1 MRLEGQ
7 HVFVTG
13 ATGFIGG
20 AVARRL
26 LAHGA
31 RVTCLVRPKTNAA
44 QLEHAG
50 ATIVRGNVT
59 EPQTLDLSGQDSV
72 VHAAAWVGFGIP
84 ERHVE
89 LFRRTNVEGTRNV
102 LHAAER
108 AGIKKFVQVSSV
120 AALGE
125 KSADETPLTEEAA
138 RPRERYRS
146 EYERTKTES
155 HLTVVAGS
163 ITNALPMPGL
173 VMGPAGP
180 FDWLVRALARNQL
193 PALPSDDTDKGWV
206 HIEDTA
212 DGIVQCLA
220 KGTGPYI
227 LVDENMRLTDLLV
240 AGLEEAG
247 LPVPRRRVSTS
258 LLMAGAGAVEGFY
271 ALRRKTP
278 PVSRELVGKL
288 RVPMRYDS
296 SRARK
301 ELGWRPELIQR
312 LADDM
317 RAHAKRG

>member
-1 MRLEGQ
+1 MRLDGQ

-26 LAHGA
+26 LAQGA
-31 RVTCLVRPKTNAA
+31 RVTCLVRPKTRAT
-44 QLEHAG
+44 QLEQAG

-59 EPQTLDLSGQDSV
+59 EPQTLDFTGHDSV

-89 LFRRTNVEGTRNV
+89 LFRRTNIEGTRNV

-108 AGIKKFVQVSSV
+108 AGVRKFVQLSSV

-125 KSADETPLTEEAA
+125 TAVGDAPVTEDVV
-138 RPRERYRS
+138 RPREDYRS

-173 VMGPAGP
+173 VMGPDGP
-180 FDWLVRALARNQL
+180 FDGLVRALACGQL
-193 PALPSDDTDKGWV
+193 PALPSDDTVKGWV

-212 DGIVQCLA
+212 EGVVQCLA

-227 LVDENMRLTDLLV
+227 LVDENMRMTDLLV

-247 LPVPRRRVSTS
+247 LPVPRHRVPTS
-258 LLMAGAGAVEGFY
+258 LLLAGAGAVEGFY

-278 PVSRELVGKL
+278 PVSRELISKL
-288 RVPMRYDS
+288 RIPMQYDS

-317 RAHAKRG
+317 RMHAKR